1 MKRVIINLIENQNDI
16 NQLTELMLNV
26 PEYDEVC
33 NLFNEKYYL
42 KTISTTDNFG
52 SGYTGIFL
60 IEIKNGKLY
69 VDNECY
75 NKILNKA
82 ILCNKF
88 GVIQLLSRQER
99 KIIIG
104 INSLIY
110 NLLNKKEIRTAK
122 QFYKINLENNKMK
135 QIYNSNKVKIKNYKY
150 EKKEYQGHS
159 YNRSQKQWKVRG
171 HYRNVKGTLYWVNS
185 YDKQFIV

>member
-16 NQLTELMLNV
+16 NQLTELMSNV

-69 VDNECY
+69 VDNKDY
-75 NKILNKA
+75 NEILNKA
-82 ILCNKF
+82 ILCDKF
-88 GVIQLLSRQER
+88 GVIALLSMHER

-122 QFYKINLENNKMK
+122 QIYKINLENNKMK